1 MSEASLADRSGQASS
16 AAVPEWCAIF
26 PPWRWRLRPAR
37 VASTLTGM
45 IGSSLVAVF
54 RKDAEP

>member
-37 VASTLTGM
+37 VDGPLVGM
-45 IGSSLVAVF
+45 IGSSFVAVF

>member
-1 MSEASLADRSGQASS
+1 MSEASLVDRSGQASS
-16 AAVPEWCAIF
+16 PAVPEWCAIF

-45 IGSSLVAVF
+45 IGSSFAAVF